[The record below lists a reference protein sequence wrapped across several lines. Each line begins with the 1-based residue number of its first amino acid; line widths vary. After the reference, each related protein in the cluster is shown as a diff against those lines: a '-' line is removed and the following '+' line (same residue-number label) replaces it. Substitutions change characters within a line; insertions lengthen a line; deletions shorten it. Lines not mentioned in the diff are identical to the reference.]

1 MCRLGYAFKVA
12 GIWICLSCTL
22 GLKTTCSKLLFLQ
35 VVDYVDKVAKGSKC
49 SLHKAAQTIFTAK
62 ISGTFNR
69 SIPFYF
75 IFKILFY
82 HLNSASPDVRIFHY

>member
-1 MCRLGYAFKVA
+1 M
-12 GIWICLSCTL
+12 
-22 GLKTTCSKLLFLQ
+22 GLKTMCSKLLFLQ

-69 SIPFYF
+69 SILIFFGF
-75 IFKILFY
+75 IT
-82 HLNSASPDVRIFHY
+82 

>member
-1 MCRLGYAFKVA
+1 MSYVFKLA
-12 GIWICLSCTL
+12 EILICLEL
-22 GLKTTCSKLLFLQ
+22 YFGFGDCSKLFLQ

-69 SIPFYF
+69 SKP
-75 IFKILFY
+75 IF
-82 HLNSASPDVRIFHY
+82 